1 MNQHTSNTDSDEIDL
16 IALLAQLWQG
26 RKTIVLTTLV
36 FAFIGFMVAIF
47 SPVTYQS
54 ETTFVPQTSEKGG
67 VSSSLSGLAAIAGI
81 NLGSAEVG
89 NQIPPSLYPS
99 IIESTSFKKALL
111 NTPVTVKGVQILVK
125 DYLTQNASGSSLL
138 STVIKGVKSIFS
150 ASDQPEIIEG
160 DTFIALD
167 QIEYDLSKSLEE
179 ELLSVTVN
187 EKEGFVSLSMIDG
200 DPYMA
205 AVLTKAAFS
214 LLQTTVIDFKIEN
227 AKKLY
232 DFVSTQYDIKQKE
245 FEKIQTELALF
256 SDRNKNITTAL
267 FDSERQRLQTAYDL
281 SYTLYQELA
290 KQKAQAE
297 LQLSK
302 DTPIFSII
310 KPISP
315 PKEKQAPKRA
325 LILVIYTFLG
335 GVLATGFVLVK
346 KPVKEILSAITSG
359 KSS

>member
-1 MNQHTSNTDSDEIDL
+1 MNQHISNTDSDEIDL

-26 RKTIVLTTLV
+26 RKTIVLTTVV
-36 FAFIGFMVAIF
+36 FGFIGFMVAIF

-99 IIESTSFKKALL
+99 IIESTSFKKAFL
-111 NTPVTVKGVQILVK
+111 NTPVTVKGTQILVK
-125 DYLTQNASGSSLL
+125 DYLTQNASGPSLL
-138 STVIKGVKSIFS
+138 SSVLGAVKSIFS
-150 ASDQPEIIEG
+150 STDQPEIIEA
-160 DTFIALD
+160 DTFISLD
-167 QIEYDLSKSLEE
+167 QIEYDLSKSME

-281 SYTLYQELA
+281 SYALYQELA

-335 GVLATGFVLVK
+335 AVLATGFVLVK
-346 KPVKEILSAITSG
+346 KPLKEIVSAITSG